1 MHILI
6 LGTIN
11 FVYEDKYDTDP
22 PSVLVHIEDLD
33 VGAGSGSTIGDTT
46 MAVGGFLG
54 VGGLCVWYLVVVTD
68 VDCATLVQ
76 LTSSMIIQ
84 TYCQD
89 VLVQYCGDPKGG
101 EHRKP
106 A

>member
-6 LGTIN
+6 LGTIK

-22 PSVLVHIEDLD
+22 PSILVHIEDLD

-54 VGGLCVWYLVVVTD
+54 VGGPCVWYLVVVTD
-68 VDCATLVQ
+68 VDCVMLVQ
-76 LTSSMIIQ
+76 ITSRMTST

-89 VLVQYCGDPKGG
+89 VLVQYCGDPRAR